1 MKMFSL
7 VKEED
12 SALGGKGKKAWG
24 SGLRGWK
31 MGALF
36 SAEPGGRRPS
46 TGTCSWMFVLF
57 PLLWESSRGLA
68 DSGGAGGKADLIWD
82 SFPWSFA
89 FCQSRYCYCSV
100 WQSLLTSFLYVQRVG
115 LLPSGSLQYFSLA
128 ALFVN
133 YLLLIL
139 LFKEKKT
146 ILPQKFLSRAVS
158 QGFPP
163 LRAPVGSHLTFPGL
177 YRGKAFRSLV
187 VLGPMSSLGEIWHQ
201 VL

>member
-12 SALGGKGKKAWG
+12 WALGGKGKKAWG

-36 SAEPGGRRPS
+36 SAERGGRRPS

-68 DSGGAGGKADLIWD
+68 DSGGVGGKADLIWD

-89 FCQSRYCYCSV
+89 FCQSHYCYCSV

-115 LLPSGSLQYFSLA
+115 LLPSGSLQYFSLIICSW
-128 ALFVN
+128 FY
-133 YLLLIL
+133 YLKKKRQFCLRNSFLEQSAKVSPHCEPLWVLTWIFLGCIEGRLLEAWL
-139 LFKEKKT
+139 C
-146 ILPQKFLSRAVS
+146 
-158 QGFPP
+158 
-163 LRAPVGSHLTFPGL
+163 
-177 YRGKAFRSLV
+177 
-187 VLGPMSSLGEIWHQ
+187 
-201 VL
+201 